1 MDRRLA
7 LVAVFAVA
15 LAGCSALAPGGGGG
29 APAATDSVTPMAVPT
44 DTPVETLSPP
54 PGVAAD
60 GSVSPGALVRA
71 HFAALGDRSFSWRL
85 DYRRS
90 IDRSAPVGGETASN
104 ATVDVAERRL
114 RVGDDGSYRLTRRM
128 TGMAGGTV
136 YADDT
141 GRYVR
146 GARSNGSGYRVASGD
161 PDYRHYLRTGQ
172 TLGRYFSVDAS
183 TVSTVEREGR
193 TYYRVHV
200 TSPPRTLTEGHAK
213 QTIRDYAA
221 TAYVTPEG
229 LVRAVVVEYEY
240 TLTDDRVAVSL
251 RSEYRAVGDTEVS
264 RPGWVTHPA
273 GDDGTAT
280 VRPSTAAATPTAAVG
295 TPTSPPTATTDASAR
310 TATHA
315 DGGER

>member
-7 LVAVFAVA
+7 LVAALAVA
-15 LAGCSALAPGGGGG
+15 LAGCSALSPGDAG
-29 APAATDSVTPMAVPT
+29 PTPTETVTPLAVPT
-44 DTPVETLSPP
+44 DAPTETLSPP
-54 PGVAAD
+54 PGIAAD
-60 GSVSPGALVRA
+60 GAVSPGALVRA
-71 HFAALGDRSFSWRL
+71 HFAALGDRSFTWRL

-90 IDRSAPVGGETASN
+90 VDRSAPVGGETASN

-114 RVGDDGSYRLTRRM
+114 RAASDGSYRLTRRM
-128 TGMAGGTV
+128 TGAAGDTV

-146 GARSNGSGYRVASGD
+146 GARSNGSGYRVGD
-161 PDYRHYLRTGQ
+161 GEPDYRHHLRTGQ
-172 TLGRYFSVDAS
+172 TVVRYFSVNAS

-229 LVRAVVVEYEY
+229 LVRTVAVEYEY
-240 TLTDDRVAVSL
+240 RLRDDRVAVSL
-251 RSEYRAVGDTEVS
+251 RSEYRAVGDTEVP
-264 RPGWVTHPA
+264 RPGWVTDPA
-273 GDDGTAT
+273 DRGTAT
-280 VRPSTAAATPTAAVG
+280 VRPTTAATTTAAVATPTDQ
-295 TPTSPPTATTDASAR
+295 PPTATTDASAR
-310 TATHA
+310 TATPA